1 MTITYTTNDKW
12 PGLRFPKLH
21 RVVYDRRIH
30 ESVPAVYHRSYKD
43 HLVEQWLKSN
53 CKNPYYRSP
62 GYLHE
67 KFIEFEDDREAVAFA
82 LRWA

>member
-53 CKNPYYRSP
+53 CKSAYYHSP
-62 GYLHE
+62 GYLQE
-67 KFIEFEDDREAVAFA
+67 KFIEFEDDQEAVAFA

>member
-1 MTITYTTNDKW
+1 MTITYTTDDKW

-53 CKNPYYRSP
+53 CKSAYYHSP

-67 KFIEFEDDREAVAFA
+67 KFIEFEDDAEAVAFA